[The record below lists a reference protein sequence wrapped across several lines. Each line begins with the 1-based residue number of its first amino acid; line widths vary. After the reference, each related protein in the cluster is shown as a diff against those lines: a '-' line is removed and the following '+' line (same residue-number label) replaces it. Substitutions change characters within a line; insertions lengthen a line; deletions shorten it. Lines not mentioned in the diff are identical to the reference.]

1 MLTGDPDGTTD
12 EAMPY
17 LIGTDEAGYGP
28 NLGPLVIAATV
39 WQVPDDVPPVEL
51 YQRLKKCVAARV
63 VKDERRLTI
72 ADSKALYTAGQGLAS
87 LELGVLTALSLLS
100 RQPACWRELWP
111 SVLADGLETL
121 HELAPWHVDFDQPLP
136 VEVEPAGLAKLQD
149 RVRTGLDCAGIRLV
163 NVCATAML
171 PHTFNELVDKYG
183 SKGELLSLT
192 TLKLAA
198 HAIANLPADSTEPII
213 VTCDKHG
220 GRGHYTGQLQHVF
233 PDDLV
238 RVDLEGRQESI
249 YRCGPGHRY
258 EFRFIAKGE
267 RMLPT
272 ALASMT
278 AKYLR
283 ELAMI
288 PFNQFWQQHVPGL
301 KATAGYPGDA
311 TRFWDEIRPMQ
322 QRLGIADRV
331 LWRCR

>member
-1 MLTGDPDGTTD
+1 
-12 EAMPY
+12 MPY
-17 LIGTDEAGYGP
+17 LLGTDEAGYGP

-39 WQVPDDVPPVEL
+39 WHVDDDLPPAEL
-51 YQRLKKCVAARV
+51 YARLKKCVASRP

-72 ADSKALYTAGQGLAS
+72 ADSKSLYTAGQGLAA
-87 LELGVLTALSLLS
+87 LELGVLAALSLVG
-100 RQPACWRELWP
+100 RKPVCWREVWP
-111 SVLADGLETL
+111 AVVPEDVDLL
-121 HELAPWHVDFDQPLP
+121 HQHSPWHVDFDQPLP
-136 VEVEPAGLAKLQD
+136 LEVEAARLSKASD
-149 RVRTGLDCAGIRLV
+149 RLRAGLDCAGVRLV
-163 NVCATAML
+163 NICATAVL
-171 PHTFNELVDKYG
+171 PQTFNELVDRYG

-198 HAIANLPADSTEPII
+198 HAVSALPAESNEPII

-233 PDDLV
+233 PDTLPLV
-238 RVDLEGRQESI
+238 VHESRAESI
-249 YRCGPGHRY
+249 YRCGPGNRY
-258 EFRFIAKGE
+258 EFRFLAKGE

-301 KATAGYPGDA
+301 RPTAGYPGDA
-311 TRFWDEIRPMQ
+311 TRFWDEIRPAQM
-322 QRLGIADRV
+322 RLGIEDRV

>member
-1 MLTGDPDGTTD
+1 
-12 EAMPY
+12 MPY

-39 WQVPDDVPPVEL
+39 WHVADDLPPAEL
-51 YQRLKKCVAARV
+51 YQRLKKCVASKP
-63 VKDERRLTI
+63 VKDQRRLTI
-72 ADSKALYTAGQGLAS
+72 ADSKSLYSSGQGLAG
-87 LELGVLTALSLLS
+87 LELGVLAALSLLK
-100 RQPACWRELWP
+100 REPACWRELWP
-111 SVLADGLETL
+111 AVLAEGLETL
-121 HELAPWHVDFDQPLP
+121 HELAPWHVDFDQQLPL
-136 VEVEPAGLAKLQD
+136 EIETDRLAKTRD
-149 RVRTGLDCAGIRLV
+149 RLADGLECAGVRLV

-171 PHTFNELVDKYG
+171 PHTFNELVDRYG

-198 HAIANLPADSTEPII
+198 HAIADLPPDAEGALPEPII

-233 PDDLV
+233 PDDLI
-238 RVDLEGRQESI
+238 RVDLESRSESI
-249 YRCGPGHRY
+249 YRCGPQHRY
-258 EFRFIAKGE
+258 EFRFLAKGE

-311 TRFWDEIRPMQ
+311 SRFWEEIRPVQ
-322 QRLGIADRV
+322 ERLGIADKV

>member
-1 MLTGDPDGTTD
+1 
-12 EAMPY
+12 MPY

-39 WQVPDDVPPVEL
+39 WHVADDLPPAEL
-51 YQRLKKCVAARV
+51 YQRLKKCVAARP
-63 VKDERRLTI
+63 VKDERRLAI
-72 ADSKALYTAGQGLAS
+72 ADSKSLYTPGQGLAG
-87 LELGVLTALSLLS
+87 LELGVLAALALLG

-111 SVLADGLETL
+111 AVLVEGLDTL

-136 VEVEPAGLAKLQD
+136 VEIESARLAKTSDRLAAGLA
-149 RVRTGLDCAGIRLV
+149 CAGVRLV
-163 NVCATAML
+163 GVSATAML
-171 PHTFNELVDKYG
+171 PHTFNELVERYG

-198 HAIANLPADSTEPII
+198 HALAALPAAANGGPAEPVII
-213 VTCDKHG
+213 TCDKHG
-220 GRGHYTGQLQHVF
+220 GRGHYTGQLQHIF
-233 PDDLV
+233 PDDLI
-238 RVDLEGRQESI
+238 RVELESRPESI
-249 YRCGPGHRY
+249 YRCGPQHGY
-258 EFRFIAKGE
+258 EFRFLAKGE

-288 PFNQFWQQHVPGL
+288 PFNRFWQQHVPGL
-301 KATAGYPGDA
+301 KPTAGYPSDA
-311 TRFWDEIRPMQ
+311 TRFWDEIRPAQ
-322 QRLGIADRV
+322 QQLGITDKM

>member
-1 MLTGDPDGTTD
+1 MDVC
-12 EAMPY
+12 MPY

-39 WQVPDDVPPVEL
+39 WHIDDDLPPAEL
-51 YQRLKKCVAARV
+51 YKRLKKCVASKP
-63 VKDERRLTI
+63 VKDDRRLAI
-72 ADSKALYTAGQGLAS
+72 ADSKSLYTAGQGLAA
-87 LELGVLTALSLLS
+87 LELGVLAALSLLK
-100 RQPACWRELWP
+100 REPACWRELWP
-111 SVLADGLETL
+111 VVLTDEIDSL
-121 HELAPWHVDFDQPLP
+121 HQLAPWHLDFDQPLP
-136 VEVEPAGLAKLQD
+136 IEIEAARLSKSRD
-149 RVRTGLDCAGIRLV
+149 RLSAGLDCAGVRLI
-163 NVCATAML
+163 NVCATAVL
-171 PHTFNELVDKYG
+171 PHTFNDMVDRYG

-198 HAIANLPADSTEPII
+198 HAIDSLPRDCQTGETTEPII

-220 GRGHYTGQLQHVF
+220 GRGHYTGQLQHIF
-233 PDDLV
+233 PDDLIQV
-238 RVDLEGRQESI
+238 RLESRAESI

-258 EFRFIAKGE
+258 EFRFMTKGE

-311 TRFWDEIRPMQ
+311 TRFWDEIRPAQ
-322 QRLGIADRV
+322 QRLGITDRV